1 MGWWPTKNS
10 EVEKDHNNSWGKLTF
25 KTNSVYYAIGK
36 KRLFWL
42 DNYIGIYILNNIYF
56 TNTK

>member
-25 KTNSVYYAIGK
+25 QTNSVYYEIGK
-36 KRLFWL
+36 K
-42 DNYIGIYILNNIYF
+42 DYSD
-56 TNTK
+56 